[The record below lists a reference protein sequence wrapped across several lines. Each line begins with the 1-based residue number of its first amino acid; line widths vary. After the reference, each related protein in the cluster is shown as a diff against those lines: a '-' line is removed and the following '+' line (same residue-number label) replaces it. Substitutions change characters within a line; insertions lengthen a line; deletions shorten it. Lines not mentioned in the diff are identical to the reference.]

1 MVFIAQELERKG
13 LNIPLMVGGATTSRR
28 HTAIKIE
35 EEYSGFSVH
44 VTDASRSVGVV
55 GKVLNEKLVGDFV
68 ASTKKDYS
76 SIRESYLA
84 REKKKNNLNLE
95 EARKRKFSE
104 NWNFTSH

>member
-1 MVFIAQELERKG
+1 
-13 LNIPLMVGGATTSRR
+13 MVGGATTSRR

-55 GKVLNEKLVGDFV
+55 GKVLNEKLSSDFI

-76 SIRESYLA
+76 SIRESYKA
-84 REKKKNNLNLE
+84 REKKEK
-95 EARKRKFSE
+95 
-104 NWNFTSH
+104 